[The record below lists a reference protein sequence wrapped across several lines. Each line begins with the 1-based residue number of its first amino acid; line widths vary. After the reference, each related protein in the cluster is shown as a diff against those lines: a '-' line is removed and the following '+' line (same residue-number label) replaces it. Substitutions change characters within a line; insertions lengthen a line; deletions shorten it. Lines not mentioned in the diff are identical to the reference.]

1 MSLFDIIGPV
11 MIGPSSSHT
20 CGAAKIGYFSRLLLG
35 EEPKK
40 AIIELHGSF
49 ATTGKGHGTDLAI
62 LAGILGIKWDNEKL
76 TDSKRIAIQKG
87 LNYRFKNTVLKN
99 VHPNSA
105 RIYLYGNNFTV
116 NIIGSSIGGGD
127 IKIPFINDFNLDV
140 DIKKSSIIMFYD
152 DVPGIIAKTTALIA
166 KKKINIAYLRS
177 ARSSSS
183 GKAMMFIATD
193 MKIDTDTTEQLNEIK
208 HVKWVRVLRSIYE
221 Y

>member
-62 LAGILGIKWDNEKL
+62 LAGILGIKWDDEKL
-76 TDSKRIAIQKG
+76 IQAKEIALKKG
-87 LNYRFKNTVLKN
+87 LKYRFRKTVLKN

-105 RIYLYGNNFTV
+105 RINLYGNNFTV
-116 NIIGSSIGGGD
+116 SIIGSSIGGGD
-127 IKIPFINDFNLDV
+127 IKIPFINDFNLDI

-152 DVPGIIAKTTALIA
+152 DVPGIIAKATDLIA

-177 ARSSSS
+177 SRNSSS

-193 MKIDTDTTEQLNEIK
+193 TEIDTETKEKLNEIK